1 MLNRTV
7 LTITE
12 PVSRLDRFLHQHY
25 PAISNNRWR
34 RALAAGKILV
44 DDRRAAKGSSLRP
57 GQTVSFA
64 AELTTQL
71 TAKLKPATE
80 PNLEI
85 IYQDDNLLALNKPV
99 NCHTHPLSA
108 SETGTL
114 ANHLIATFPE
124 LAGIGEFG
132 PLQPGLL
139 NRLDFAT
146 SGIVLAARSNAVWHD
161 LREQFAQHQIRKEY
175 LADVVGVLKTE
186 IIIENDLTHD
196 HRDRRRMAVTPPA
209 DPCRGIYPAKTEIFP
224 LQMMSENNLT
234 RVRLIMYSGV
244 MHQLRVH
251 LADIGHPILG
261 DTLYDNDR
269 VAGLNDGQNKTG
281 NLTTVTGLH
290 LHCASMTLDDGL
302 IITAPPPEWDQ
313 NQTVNSSQNF
323 K

>member
-1 MLNRTV
+1 MSNRTV
-7 LTITE
+7 LTINE
-12 PVSRLDRFLHQHY
+12 SVSRLDRFLHRHY
-25 PAISNNRWR
+25 PDISTNRWR
-34 RALAAGKILV
+34 RILAEGKILI

-64 AELTTQL
+64 TELTTQL
-71 TAKLKPATE
+71 ITELKPATE
-80 PNLEI
+80 PDLEI
-85 IYQDDNLLALNKPV
+85 IYLDDKLLALNKPA

-114 ANHLIATFPE
+114 ANHLIAAFPE

-146 SGIVLAARSNAVWHD
+146 SGIVLAARSNTVWHN

-175 LADVVGVLKTE
+175 LAEVTGVLEMKITV
-186 IIIENDLTHD
+186 ENDLTHD
-196 HRDRRRMAVTPPA
+196 HRDQRRMATTPPA

-224 LQMMSENNLT
+224 LQVMPNNNQT

-251 LADIGHPILG
+251 LADIGHPIIG
-261 DTLYDNDR
+261 DTLYDSAAESNKLHNENEG
-269 VAGLNDGQNKTG
+269 VA
-281 NLTTVTGLH
+281 TGLH
-290 LHCASMTLDDGL
+290 LHCASMTLADGL
-302 IITAPPPEWDQ
+302 VITAPPPAWSQDQ
-313 NQTVNSSQNF
+313 QVNSSQNI
-323 K
+323 KKDE